1 MPLDSSALIRDTGE
15 SNGLFDAIVS
25 RLPDATR
32 ATLSEAQLEA
42 LRESAESIRW
52 GKHPIDI
59 RLSIPTFLS
68 RYYLV
73 LVGGKERRGKD
84 RLAEERKR
92 HPLNTLFNW
101 LFIGGVIALGV
112 YVVVFLEMLFF
123 ISHFSDYFG

>member
-25 RLPDATR
+25 RLPEATR
-32 ATLSEAQLEA
+32 ATLSEAQLDA
-42 LRESAESIRW
+42 LRESAESIKW

-59 RLSIPTFLS
+59 RLSVPTFLS

-73 LVGGKERRGKD
+73 LIGGKERRGKG
-84 RLAEERKR
+84 RLVEERKR

-101 LFIGGVIALGV
+101 LFIGGVIALGI
-112 YVVVFLEMLFF
+112 YLVVFVEMLFF
-123 ISHFSDYFG
+123 ISHFSEHFG